1 MAFSLLALAKV
12 GFGLAKGKAGKWLVD
27 KVKKGAKLVT
37 GDSKKWMNKN
47 FKLSGPGADQL
58 GMNNTSL
65 TQPTGSPAMDSGNL
79 LKIAAAAAAAFTLFK

>member
-1 MAFSLLALAKV
+1 MAFGLLALAKV

-37 GDSKKWMNKN
+37 GDTKKWVNKN
-47 FKLSGPGADQL
+47 FKLSGRGADKL
-58 GMNNTSL
+58 GMNNT
-65 TQPTGSPAMDSGNL
+65 QPLETTADTGNL